1 MNLDMEK
8 VKEMTY
14 QKLWTWADLARQA
27 NVTQPTLYALKAGRR
42 NPSMRTI
49 YKIAHALGVEPQEII
64 LR

>member
-49 YKIAHALGVEPQEII
+49 YKIAHALDVDPQEIVKQ
-64 LR
+64 

>member
-49 YKIAHALGVEPQEII
+49 YKIAHALGVEPQEIVKQ
-64 LR
+64 

>member
-8 VKEMTY
+8 VQEMTY

-27 NVTQPTLYALKAGRR
+27 NVTQSTLYALKAGRR

-49 YKIAHALGVEPQEII
+49 YKIAHALGVEPQEIVKQ
-64 LR
+64 